1 MNHSA
6 WKGPAPEN
14 PVPRKPVPGALVPT
28 RTERPHAHQSPCFGG
43 SDARLCT
50 GASRTALAADR
61 PACRA
66 RFSCGGSRPVKRP
79 AGIDSVDFC
88 GRGEGECGR
97 FKPFGSRARRPTPP
111 SSRDSARKA
120 AGSPVHPAR
129 RRDRPPPRPGSPRR
143 RCGWHRGNPQR
154 RPFPP
159 APL

>member
-1 MNHSA
+1 MRA
-6 WKGPAPEN
+6 CAPGLKR
-14 PVPRKPVPGALVPT
+14 PRAREPGAGTTRAGALVPKG
-28 RTERPHAHQSPCFGG
+28 RTSELP
-43 SDARLCT
+43 
-50 GASRTALAADR
+50 SRRALRRIMYRSIPYRFDIDR

-79 AGIDSVDFC
+79 AGIASADFC
-88 GRGEGECGR
+88 GRGEDECGR
-97 FKPFGSRARRPTPP
+97 FKLFGSRARRPAPP
-111 SSRDSARKA
+111 SSRDSARKS

-129 RRDRPPPRPGSPRR
+129 RRDRPPPRPESPRR